1 MAGNKDLSNAIKA
14 KKDEFYTQLVD
25 IEKEMKY
32 YRDYFKGKTVF
43 LNCDDP
49 YESNFFKYFAMN
61 FNRLGLKKLISTCY
75 KGSPVA
81 QTQLPLFGDIE
92 TSKDEVRP
100 YKIEITE
107 VSDEN
112 NDGKID
118 LSDVEYLLQSD
129 KNVLSVLD
137 GDGDFRSE
145 ECVALLDE
153 ADVVITNPPFS
164 LFREYISLLVEHEKD
179 FIILGNQNAITYK
192 ETFPLI
198 KENKV
203 WLGAS
208 IHSGDREFRVP
219 DTYPLNASGC
229 RVDENGV
236 KYIRVKGIR
245 WFTNIDYKQRH
256 ENLILCEKYDPEKYP
271 KYDNYDAIEVGKV
284 VDIPC
289 DYEEGY
295 LVPVE
300 YKQQLIDAGFTLG
313 SERLDSSG
321 NLCVCVCGHNLTAE
335 DCPRRADTVLLRRDG
350 RSDNLPGQIRP
361 DAVSDFG
368 SDGERRERLFQRD
381 LECEQWDYTA
391 SHKWEQEIQ
400 KALHSE
406 ERFEWSSGLMG
417 VPITFIDKYS
427 PEQFEVLGIT
437 DRDCPMRTK
446 TYTKDDTSSYSDL
459 NRRAAIRTPNGY
471 KGTYARLLI
480 RKKM

>member
-321 NLCVCVCGHNLTAE
+321 NLCVCVCV
-335 DCPRRADTVLLRRDG
+335 CVDTTSLRKIV
-350 RSDNLPGQIRP
+350 PEEQIQYCCG
-361 DAVSDFG
+361 V
-368 SDGERRERLFQRD
+368 
-381 LECEQWDYTA
+381 
-391 SHKWEQEIQ
+391 
-400 KALHSE
+400 
-406 ERFEWSSGLMG
+406 MG

>member
-1 MAGNKDLSNAIKA
+1 
-14 KKDEFYTQLVD
+14 
-25 IEKEMKY
+25 
-32 YRDYFKGKTVF
+32 
-43 LNCDDP
+43 
-49 YESNFFKYFAMN
+49 MN

-321 NLCVCVCGHNLTAE
+321 NLCVCVDTTSLRKIVPEEQIQYCCG
-335 DCPRRADTVLLRRDG
+335 V
-350 RSDNLPGQIRP
+350 
-361 DAVSDFG
+361 
-368 SDGERRERLFQRD
+368 
-381 LECEQWDYTA
+381 
-391 SHKWEQEIQ
+391 
-400 KALHSE
+400 
-406 ERFEWSSGLMG
+406 MG
-417 VPITFIDKYS
+417 VPITFLDKYD
-427 PEQFEVLGIT
+427 PTQFQILGATESEGKGFSNGIWNASSGIT
-437 DRDCPMRTK
+437 QP
-446 TYTKDDTSSYSDL
+446 L
-459 NRRAAIRTPNGY
+459 INGNKKY
-471 KGTYARLLI
+471 KRLFI
-480 RKKM
+480 RKNALSGAAV

>member
-25 IEKEMKY
+25 IEKEMRY
-32 YRDYFKGKTVF
+32 YKEYFKGKTVF

-49 YESNFFKYFAMN
+49 YESNFFKYFALN
-61 FNRLGLKKLISTCY
+61 FNHLGLRKLISTCY

-81 QTQLPLFGDIE
+81 QTQLSLF
-92 TSKDEVRP
+92 DEPDFTDDGKRP

-107 VSDEN
+107 VNDEN

-118 LSDVEYLLQSD
+118 LSDVEFLLQND
-129 KNVLSVLD
+129 KNVLTVLE
-137 GDGDFRSE
+137 GDGDFRSP

-164 LFREYISLLVEHEKD
+164 LFREYLSLLVQHDKD

-192 ETFPLI
+192 EAFPLI
-198 KENKV
+198 QDNKL

-219 DTYPLNASGC
+219 DTYPLNAAGC
-229 RVDENGV
+229 RVDDDGV

-256 ENLILCEKYDPEKYP
+256 EELILVEKYDPKKYP

-295 LVPVE
+295 LVPIE
-300 YKQQLIDAGFTLG
+300 YKQELIDAGFTLG
-313 SERLDSSG
+313 SERLDSNG
-321 NLCVCVCGHNLTAE
+321 NLCVCVWRQPHCA
-335 DCPRRADTVLLRRDG
+335 
-350 RSDNLPGQIRP
+350 
-361 DAVSDFG
+361 
-368 SDGERRERLFQRD
+368 RLFR
-381 LECEQWDYTA
+381 
-391 SHKWEQEIQ
+391 
-400 KALHSE
+400 
-406 ERFEWSSGLMG
+406 RNR
-417 VPITFIDKYS
+417 YS
-427 PEQFEVLGIT
+427 I
-437 DRDCPMRTK
+437 
-446 TYTKDDTSSYSDL
+446 
-459 NRRAAIRTPNGY
+459 AA
-471 KGTYARLLI
+471 A
-480 RKKM
+480 

>member
-321 NLCVCVCGHNLTAE
+321 NLCVCVCV
-335 DCPRRADTVLLRRDG
+335 CVDTTSLRKIV
-350 RSDNLPGQIRP
+350 PEEQIQYCCG
-361 DAVSDFG
+361 V
-368 SDGERRERLFQRD
+368 
-381 LECEQWDYTA
+381 
-391 SHKWEQEIQ
+391 
-400 KALHSE
+400 
-406 ERFEWSSGLMG
+406 MG
-417 VPITFIDKYS
+417 VPITFLDKYD
-427 PEQFEVLGIT
+427 PTQFQILGATESEGKGFSNGIWNASSGIT
-437 DRDCPMRTK
+437 QP
-446 TYTKDDTSSYSDL
+446 L
-459 NRRAAIRTPNGY
+459 INGNKKY
-471 KGTYARLLI
+471 KRLFI
-480 RKKM
+480 RKNALSGAAV

>member
-61 FNRLGLKKLISTCY
+61 FNRLGLKKLVSTCY

-92 TSKDEVRP
+92 TSKDGVRP

-164 LFREYISLLVEHEKD
+164 LFREYISLLVDHNKD

-321 NLCVCVCGHNLTAE
+321 NLCVCVDTTSLRKIVPEEQIQYCCG
-335 DCPRRADTVLLRRDG
+335 V
-350 RSDNLPGQIRP
+350 
-361 DAVSDFG
+361 
-368 SDGERRERLFQRD
+368 
-381 LECEQWDYTA
+381 
-391 SHKWEQEIQ
+391 
-400 KALHSE
+400 
-406 ERFEWSSGLMG
+406 MG
-417 VPITFIDKYS
+417 VPITFLDKYD
-427 PEQFEVLGIT
+427 PTQFQILGATESEGKGFSNGIWNASSGIT
-437 DRDCPMRTK
+437 QP
-446 TYTKDDTSSYSDL
+446 L
-459 NRRAAIRTPNGY
+459 INGNKKY
-471 KGTYARLLI
+471 KRLFI
-480 RKKM
+480 RKNVLSGAAV

>member
-61 FNRLGLKKLISTCY
+61 FNRLGLKKLVSTCY

-92 TSKDEVRP
+92 TSKDGVRP

-112 NDGKID
+112 DDGKID

-164 LFREYISLLVEHEKD
+164 LFREYISLLVDHNKD

-321 NLCVCVCGHNLTAE
+321 NLCVCVCV
-335 DCPRRADTVLLRRDG
+335 DTTSLRKIV
-350 RSDNLPGQIRP
+350 PEEQIQYCCG
-361 DAVSDFG
+361 V
-368 SDGERRERLFQRD
+368 
-381 LECEQWDYTA
+381 
-391 SHKWEQEIQ
+391 
-400 KALHSE
+400 
-406 ERFEWSSGLMG
+406 MG
-417 VPITFIDKYS
+417 VPITFLDKYD
-427 PEQFEVLGIT
+427 PTQFQILGATESEGRGFSNGIWNASSGIT
-437 DRDCPMRTK
+437 QP
-446 TYTKDDTSSYSDL
+446 L
-459 NRRAAIRTPNGY
+459 INGNKKY
-471 KGTYARLLI
+471 KRLFI
-480 RKKM
+480 RKNALSGAAV

>member
-321 NLCVCVCGHNLTAE
+321 NLCVCVDTTSLRKIVPEEQIQYCCG
-335 DCPRRADTVLLRRDG
+335 V
-350 RSDNLPGQIRP
+350 
-361 DAVSDFG
+361 
-368 SDGERRERLFQRD
+368 
-381 LECEQWDYTA
+381 
-391 SHKWEQEIQ
+391 
-400 KALHSE
+400 
-406 ERFEWSSGLMG
+406 MG

>member
-92 TSKDEVRP
+92 TSKDGVRP

-112 NDGKID
+112 DDGKID

-164 LFREYISLLVEHEKD
+164 LFREYISLLVDHNKD

-321 NLCVCVCGHNLTAE
+321 NLCVCVDTTSLRKIVPEEQIQYCCG
-335 DCPRRADTVLLRRDG
+335 V
-350 RSDNLPGQIRP
+350 
-361 DAVSDFG
+361 
-368 SDGERRERLFQRD
+368 
-381 LECEQWDYTA
+381 
-391 SHKWEQEIQ
+391 
-400 KALHSE
+400 
-406 ERFEWSSGLMG
+406 MG
-417 VPITFIDKYS
+417 VPITFLDKYD
-427 PEQFEVLGIT
+427 PTQFQILGATESEGRGFSNGIWNASSGIT
-437 DRDCPMRTK
+437 QP
-446 TYTKDDTSSYSDL
+446 L
-459 NRRAAIRTPNGY
+459 INGNKKY
-471 KGTYARLLI
+471 KRLFI
-480 RKKM
+480 RKNALSGAAV

>member
-61 FNRLGLKKLISTCY
+61 FNRLGLKKLVSTCY

-92 TSKDEVRP
+92 TSKDGVRP

-164 LFREYISLLVEHEKD
+164 LFREYISLLVDHNKD

-321 NLCVCVCGHNLTAE
+321 NLCVCVCV
-335 DCPRRADTVLLRRDG
+335 DTTSLRKIV
-350 RSDNLPGQIRP
+350 PEEQIQYCCG
-361 DAVSDFG
+361 V
-368 SDGERRERLFQRD
+368 
-381 LECEQWDYTA
+381 
-391 SHKWEQEIQ
+391 
-400 KALHSE
+400 
-406 ERFEWSSGLMG
+406 MG
-417 VPITFIDKYS
+417 VPITFLDKYD
-427 PEQFEVLGIT
+427 PTQFQILGATESEGKGFSNGIWNASSGIT
-437 DRDCPMRTK
+437 QP
-446 TYTKDDTSSYSDL
+446 L
-459 NRRAAIRTPNGY
+459 INGNKKY
-471 KGTYARLLI
+471 KRLFI
-480 RKKM
+480 RKNVLSGAAV

>member
-321 NLCVCVCGHNLTAE
+321 NLCVCVDTTSLRKIVPEEQIQYCCG
-335 DCPRRADTVLLRRDG
+335 V
-350 RSDNLPGQIRP
+350 
-361 DAVSDFG
+361 
-368 SDGERRERLFQRD
+368 
-381 LECEQWDYTA
+381 
-391 SHKWEQEIQ
+391 
-400 KALHSE
+400 
-406 ERFEWSSGLMG
+406 MG
-417 VPITFIDKYS
+417 VPITFLDKYS

>member
-321 NLCVCVCGHNLTAE
+321 NLCVCVDTTSLRKIVPEEQIQYCCG
-335 DCPRRADTVLLRRDG
+335 V
-350 RSDNLPGQIRP
+350 
-361 DAVSDFG
+361 
-368 SDGERRERLFQRD
+368 
-381 LECEQWDYTA
+381 
-391 SHKWEQEIQ
+391 
-400 KALHSE
+400 
-406 ERFEWSSGLMG
+406 MG
-417 VPITFIDKYS
+417 VPITFLDKYD
-427 PEQFEVLGIT
+427 PTQFQILGATESEGKGFSNGIWNASSGIT
-437 DRDCPMRTK
+437 QP
-446 TYTKDDTSSYSDL
+446 L
-459 NRRAAIRTPNGY
+459 INGNKKY
-471 KGTYARLLI
+471 KRLFI
-480 RKKM
+480 RKNALSGAAV

>member
-61 FNRLGLKKLISTCY
+61 FNRLGLKKLVSTCY

-92 TSKDEVRP
+92 TSKDGVRP

-164 LFREYISLLVEHEKD
+164 LFREYISLLVDHNKD

-321 NLCVCVCGHNLTAE
+321 NLCVCVCV
-335 DCPRRADTVLLRRDG
+335 DTTSLRKIV
-350 RSDNLPGQIRP
+350 PEEQIQYCCG
-361 DAVSDFG
+361 V
-368 SDGERRERLFQRD
+368 
-381 LECEQWDYTA
+381 
-391 SHKWEQEIQ
+391 I
-400 KALHSE
+400 
-406 ERFEWSSGLMG
+406 G
-417 VPITFIDKYS
+417 VPITFLDKYD
-427 PEQFEVLGIT
+427 PTQFQILGATESEGKGFSNGIWNASSGIT
-437 DRDCPMRTK
+437 QP
-446 TYTKDDTSSYSDL
+446 L
-459 NRRAAIRTPNGY
+459 INGNKKY
-471 KGTYARLLI
+471 KRLFI
-480 RKKM
+480 RKNVLSGAAV